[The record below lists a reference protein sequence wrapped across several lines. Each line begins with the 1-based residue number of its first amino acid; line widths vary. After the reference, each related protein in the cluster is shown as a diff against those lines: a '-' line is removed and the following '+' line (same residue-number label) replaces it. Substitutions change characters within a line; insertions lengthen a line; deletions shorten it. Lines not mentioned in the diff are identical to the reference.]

1 MLRLLLGMDWT
12 ENRREILRHIA
23 ADVAAER
30 PGRILM
36 VPELISHDTERRL
49 CAAAGDT
56 ASRFAQVLTFSRLAQ
71 RVAEFSGRG
80 LEPAM
85 DAGGRVVAMASAA
98 RQLSGKLKAYAAS
111 ETKPEFLTELV
122 DAVDEFKRCCI
133 TSADL
138 ADASRKSQG
147 SLAQKLEELSLLL
160 DCYDSLCTQGQRD
173 PRDQMTLLLQQLEE
187 NNFAEHHVF
196 YVDGFPDFT
205 RQHLL
210 ILEHMICNSSS
221 VTVSLCCD
229 CAGSKQMAFEKPGE
243 TARELLRIARQAGVA
258 TEVLVVAASDTD
270 PLSQVRNKLFQGQ
283 FAPRP
288 ELQDSV
294 SVLRCQTPM
303 DECTAVVQRIQGL
316 VRSGCRYRDIAV
328 VCPDL
333 EHYRNMLRLTF
344 RRCGIPLYLSGTED
358 VLDKSVVYTVLCAL
372 DAAVDGL
379 EKESVLRYL
388 KSVLS
393 PLSPVQCDALEN
405 YVLTWNIRGKLWEQD
420 WQFHPDGLHQIWTEE
435 NKLEL
440 QELNNSRRLAMDPLI
455 RLRYK
460 LQNARSL
467 GEHVLALYDFLQDI
481 QLSQRLDAMARE
493 LDDSGDNRTAQE
505 LDQLWEILLSALE
518 QLYDV
523 LGQTYWD
530 TDTFSRLLRL
540 LLANYDVGT
549 IPPVL
554 DSVTVGAVS
563 AMRCQECKHLL
574 IIGALEGSLPGYA
587 GSAGVLTD
595 QERTELRKLGV
606 PLTGGG
612 LDGLK
617 TEYSEIYGCFCGARE
632 TVTLLAPNGQGAYLY
647 HRVCAIVGMD
657 QPENYIPRPL
667 LHDAQ
672 DAGAFLARTGDRR
685 AAQQLQVLESFEETT
700 GRAAYRLGS
709 VDRATVQRL
718 YGKKLRL
725 SASQIDR
732 QAECRLSY
740 FLQYG
745 LRAKERK
752 EATVDPTEFGTFVH
766 WVLEQTARQV
776 RDMGGFRTISLED
789 ILEISQDFARQYAHE
804 NFSQLDSQRMSYLL
818 RRNGQELK
826 QIVEDLWQEL
836 QQSEF
841 QPADFE
847 VRFDRGGTMEAVQIP
862 NTAMEAELR
871 GLVDRVDLWESD
883 RKHYFRVVDYKTG
896 RKDFDYCDVF
906 NGVGLQMLLYM
917 FALEQGG
924 HSVVGE
930 NPVSAGVQYFPAR
943 APLVSADGRLTAEEA
958 VKQRKK
964 LRRRKGLLLNSD
976 PVLQAMESGEEF
988 NLLPCTRRKDGTIT
1002 GDLAT
1007 SQQLR
1012 QLQKYLFK
1020 LLADM
1025 VNEIASGLIEP
1036 NPYSRGSAH
1045 DACTFCP
1052 YSPIC
1057 RETSEEHRRNYK
1069 AMSPQRFWEE
1079 IGKEV

>member
-1 MLRLLLGMDWT
+1 
-12 ENRREILRHIA
+12 
-23 ADVAAER
+23 
-30 PGRILM
+30 
-36 VPELISHDTERRL
+36 
-49 CAAAGDT
+49 
-56 ASRFAQVLTFSRLAQ
+56 
-71 RVAEFSGRG
+71 
-80 LEPAM
+80 
-85 DAGGRVVAMASAA
+85 
-98 RQLSGKLKAYAAS
+98 
-111 ETKPEFLTELV
+111 
-122 DAVDEFKRCCI
+122 
-133 TSADL
+133 
-138 ADASRKSQG
+138 
-147 SLAQKLEELSLLL
+147 
-160 DCYDSLCTQGQRD
+160 
-173 PRDQMTLLLQQLEE
+173 
-187 NNFAEHHVF
+187 
-196 YVDGFPDFT
+196 
-205 RQHLL
+205 
-210 ILEHMICNSSS
+210 
-221 VTVSLCCD
+221 
-229 CAGSKQMAFEKPGE
+229 
-243 TARELLRIARQAGVA
+243 
-258 TEVLVVAASDTD
+258 
-270 PLSQVRNKLFQGQ
+270 
-283 FAPRP
+283 
-288 ELQDSV
+288 
-294 SVLRCQTPM
+294 
-303 DECTAVVQRIQGL
+303 
-316 VRSGCRYRDIAV
+316 
-328 VCPDL
+328 
-333 EHYRNMLRLTF
+333 
-344 RRCGIPLYLSGTED
+344 
-358 VLDKSVVYTVLCAL
+358 
-372 DAAVDGL
+372 
-379 EKESVLRYL
+379 
-388 KSVLS
+388 
-393 PLSPVQCDALEN
+393 
-405 YVLTWNIRGKLWEQD
+405 
-420 WQFHPDGLHQIWTEE
+420 
-435 NKLEL
+435 
-440 QELNNSRRLAMDPLI
+440 
-455 RLRYK
+455 
-460 LQNARSL
+460 
-467 GEHVLALYDFLQDI
+467 
-481 QLSQRLDAMARE
+481 
-493 LDDSGDNRTAQE
+493 
-505 LDQLWEILLSALE
+505 
-518 QLYDV
+518 
-523 LGQTYWD
+523 
-530 TDTFSRLLRL
+530 
-540 LLANYDVGT
+540 
-549 IPPVL
+549 
-554 DSVTVGAVS
+554 
-563 AMRCQECKHLL
+563 
-574 IIGALEGSLPGYA
+574 
-587 GSAGVLTD
+587 
-595 QERTELRKLGV
+595 
-606 PLTGGG
+606 
-612 LDGLK
+612 
-617 TEYSEIYGCFCGARE
+617 
-632 TVTLLAPNGQGAYLY
+632 
-647 HRVCAIVGMD
+647 MD

-1069 AMSPQRFWEE
+1069 AMSSQRFWEE